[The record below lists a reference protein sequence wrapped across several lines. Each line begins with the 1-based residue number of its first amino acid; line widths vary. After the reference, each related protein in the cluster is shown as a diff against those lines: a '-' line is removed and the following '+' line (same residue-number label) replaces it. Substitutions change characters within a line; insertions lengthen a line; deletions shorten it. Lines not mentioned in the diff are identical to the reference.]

1 MTIRVLRCDKFPRL
15 VDNKYQVEKIEKNQF
30 NVKVSPAYLHG
41 NVSVTSLKFMV
52 NEIEVI
58 DW

>member
-1 MTIRVLRCDKFPRL
+1 MTVRILRCNEFPRL
-15 VDNKYQVEKIEKNQF
+15 VDNKYQVVNVEKNQF
-30 NVKVSPAYLHG
+30 NIKVSPAYLHG
-41 NVSVTSLKFMV
+41 NTVVTSLKFAA

>member
-15 VDNKYQVEKIEKNQF
+15 IDNKYQVEKIEKKQF
-30 NVKVSPAYLHG
+30 NVKINPVFQDG